1 MKAINRAQVNSIE
14 EFTLE
19 YFDRICTY
27 IHQLQEEVAE
37 SYLVG
42 ASKVE
47 LILRL
52 QRQITLLDKEMIKC
66 SKAIIPLD

>member
-1 MKAINRAQVNSIE
+1 MKVINRAQVNSIE

-19 YFDRICTY
+19 YFDRICTH
-27 IHQLQEEVAE
+27 IHKLQEEVAE

-42 ASKVE
+42 ATKVE

-52 QRQITLLDKEMIKC
+52 QRQITLLDKEMVKC